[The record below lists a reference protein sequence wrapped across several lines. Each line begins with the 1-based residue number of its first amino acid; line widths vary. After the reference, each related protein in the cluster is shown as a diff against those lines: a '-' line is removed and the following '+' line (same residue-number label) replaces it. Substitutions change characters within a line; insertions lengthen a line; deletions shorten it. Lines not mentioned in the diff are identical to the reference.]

1 MLRSI
6 LVSFFLSFI
15 FLCSG
20 SLLSAQQRSTFYDVE
35 EVNAGAYLGIG
46 VGLDYGG
53 IGVKAEYMA
62 TPAFSGFAGVGYNF
76 VGAGVNAGLT
86 YRFSAEKR
94 TRFFLTGMYGYN
106 AVLPVNNGNGGNALF
121 KQVYY
126 GPSAGGGLEFDS
138 RDRAKKAT
146 ITLLVPFRKKSFR
159 EDFNELEDMG
169 VEFRTK
175 PIPVAFSF
183 GYSWALFTR

>member
-76 VGAGVNAGLT
+76 VGALVKISNPLT
-86 YRFSAEKR
+86 EHNTKA
-94 TRFFLTGMYGYN
+94 
-106 AVLPVNNGNGGNALF
+106 NNRHQRL
-121 KQVYY
+121 QHQ
-126 GPSAGGGLEFDS
+126 
-138 RDRAKKAT
+138 AK
-146 ITLLVPFRKKSFR
+146 
-159 EDFNELEDMG
+159 
-169 VEFRTK
+169 
-175 PIPVAFSF
+175 
-183 GYSWALFTR
+183 